1 MSEAIR
7 AFPLAWP
14 DGWPR
19 AKHRRTSPYK
29 VTTDAAI
36 TSLLAGLRLMRGQD
50 IIISSNVPLRRDGTM
65 YRGDHSDQ
73 RLGDPGV
80 AVYWTG
86 RGLQGEAVPRVIPCD
101 VWHTVREN
109 VRALGLAVD
118 YLRGLQR
125 TGAGEILER
134 AFVGF
139 KRLPETSGAEPF
151 DCWTI
156 LGVERGASREVLSE
170 RFRALSRTEHPDR
183 GGSVQRFARISRA
196 YHEAIGEAS

>member
-1 MSEAIR
+1 MTSMIS

-14 DGWPR
+14 EGWPR
-19 AKHRRTSPYK
+19 TKARRSSTYK

-36 TSLLAGLRLMRGQD
+36 NDLLAGLRLMQGRE

-73 RLGDPGV
+73 RLSDPGV

-86 RGLQGEAVPRVIPCD
+86 RGRKGEAVPRVIPCD
-101 VWHTVREN
+101 VWLTVREN

-139 KRLPETSGAEPF
+139 ARLPETTGGEPF
-151 DCWTI
+151 DCWSV
-156 LGVERGASREVLSE
+156 LGVEPGASRQRLSE
-170 RFRALSRTEHPDR
+170 RLRELSRTEHPDH
-183 GGSVQRFARISRA
+183 GGSSERFSAITRA
-196 YHEAIGEAS
+196 YHEAVGATP